1 MKITLIIVALL
12 LVVGGG
18 FALGYWQ
25 SRLGGSVQIAPA
37 ANAAE
42 QGSFFDFETSTLLGD
57 PLSLSK
63 YAGKVCLVVNVASK
77 CGLTP
82 QYAGLE
88 AMQKELGG
96 EDFTILGFPSNDFQN
111 QEPGTPEEI
120 AEFCSKTYGVT
131 FPMFEKMPVTGEK
144 KSEIYQFLC
153 ADLEEP
159 TWNFT
164 KYIVGRDGKVL
175 YRFAPKTV
183 PDDPELRAKIQEA
196 IGD

>member
-1 MKITLIIVALL
+1 MKVALIAI
-12 LVVGGG
+12 VVVL
-18 FALGYWQ
+18 FV
-25 SRLGGSVQIAPA
+25 GSDFMPA

-42 QGSFFDFETSTLLGD
+42 KGSFFEFETHTLLGE
-57 PLSLSK
+57 PASLSE
-63 YAGKVCLVVNVASK
+63 YEGRVCLVVNVASK

-88 AMQKELGG
+88 ALQGELGG
-96 EDFTILGFPSNDFQN
+96 DDFTVLGFPSNDFQN

-131 FPMFEKMPVTGEK
+131 FPMFEKMQVTGDE

-153 ADLEEP
+153 ADLEQP

-164 KYIVGRDGKVL
+164 KYLVGRDGEVL
-175 YRFAPKTV
+175 HRFAPRTE
-183 PDDPELRAKIQEA
+183 PDDDELRAKIAQA
-196 IGD
+196 LAD